1 MRKFA
6 YFCPLKYEKKMNRIM
21 KRKATALSLC
31 MAAAL
36 LLGLSQCKKQETPI
50 TPSTP
55 EETEEGIHITL
66 DVEDGSKHVVIPGT
80 NTAVVNYSF
89 GDKIYVGDGSKYIGT
104 LTNTGSTGGTS
115 SHFEGTILSPSSET
129 LHFYFVGGLE
139 TGTLTKGSTTTFNV
153 DISDQSSNL
162 PVLSYGN
169 APYAKDATSY
179 TCMLMNQCGLVKVE
193 FAVATSEVVSLSASP
208 SGQDFLT
215 HANINFDLNDNSAIV
230 PTADPTG
237 NPSSINLYSQNG
249 RKKWAILLPQALPN
263 ETESVQAIVTIG
275 TGTNIYTYNVKVPEI
290 TESIY
295 TSIINE
301 EYVPEGNIIY
311 NCGPVF
317 SVSDDKFVSFSKGNL
332 QYQPSSSST
341 PWRFADYQWDYVGT
355 HPEGQTGYGTV
366 PNSDNAK
373 ILEKDYS
380 GWLDLFGWGTWG
392 SNGNPLNISTDIEDY
407 TWSEF
412 TETLDGHND
421 WRTLSYNEWKYLLNT
436 RPVASEKYVLAT
448 VNDVDG
454 YVFLPDNWIGDTFDG
469 IYWGDFAGTQW
480 GEMEDKG
487 AVFLPAAGVRTVSI
501 NNTQV
506 DPPTTTTDT
515 LINVNVHGE
524 FGNMGYYWINNSIYH
539 YLWFD
544 ESLIWPDQVGGYSP
558 NHSIGC
564 AVRLVRDIE

>member
-1 MRKFA
+1 
-6 YFCPLKYEKKMNRIM
+6 M
-21 KRKATALSLC
+21 KRKANALSLC
-31 MAAAL
+31 LAAAL

-50 TPSTP
+50 TPPTP

-66 DVEDGSKHVVIPGT
+66 DVEDGSRHVVIPGT

-193 FAVATSEVVSLSASP
+193 FVESTSEVVSLSASNT
-208 SGQDFLT
+208 SEQGFLT
-215 HANINFDLNDNSAIV
+215 HAKINFDLGSTTGNSAIV
-230 PTADPTG
+230 PTGDPG
-237 NPSSINLYSQNG
+237 SIKLYSQNG
-249 RKKWAILLPQALPN
+249 RKKWAILLPQTLPDG
-263 ETESVQAIVTIG
+263 TESVQAIVTIG

-301 EYVPEGNIIY
+301 EYVPAVNLIY

-332 QYQPSSSST
+332 QYQASSST
-341 PWRFADYQWDYVGT
+341 WRFADNQWDYVG
-355 HPEGQTGYGTV
+355 
-366 PNSDNAK
+366 NNDNNNTMSATSENW
-373 ILEKDYS
+373 I
-380 GWLDLFGWGTWG
+380 DLFGWGTWG
-392 SNGNPLNISTDIEDY
+392 SNGNPLNISTDLEDY

-412 TETLDGHND
+412 TNTLDNHND
-421 WRTLSYNEWKYLLNT
+421 WRTLSLNEWDYLLKERDANKVNNVPNARYAKAMVNNVAGLIVFSDNYSQPLEVTTPTNINVPGAPYTGNNYSADEWNT
-436 RPVASEKYVLAT
+436 LA
-448 VNDVDG
+448 D
-454 YVFLPDNWIGDTFDG
+454 Y
-469 IYWGDFAGTQW
+469 
-480 GEMEDKG
+480 G
-487 AVFLPAAGVRTVSI
+487 AVFMPAAGNRTV
-501 NNTQV
+501 TTETTTEGE
-506 DPPTTTTDT
+506 PPTTITTT
-515 LINVNVHGE
+515 TINVNTAGSK
-524 FGNMGYYWINNSIYH
+524 GYYWTST
-539 YLWFD
+539 
-544 ESLIWPDQVGGYSP
+544 
-558 NHSIGC
+558 
-564 AVRLVRDIE
+564 

>member
-1 MRKFA
+1 
-6 YFCPLKYEKKMNRIM
+6 MNRIM
-21 KRKATALSLC
+21 KRKANALSLC
-31 MAAAL
+31 MATVL

-50 TPSTP
+50 TPPTP

-66 DVEDGSKHVVIPGT
+66 DVEDGSRHEVIPG
-80 NTAVVNYSF
+80 NEGVVHYTY
-89 GDKIYVGDGSKYIGT
+89 GDKIYVGDGTKYIGT
-104 LTNTGSTGGTS
+104 LTNTGSTGGTG

-179 TCMLMNQCGLVKVE
+179 SCRLENQCGLVKVE
-193 FAVATSEVVSLSASP
+193 FAVATSEVVSLSASNT
-208 SGQDFLT
+208 SQQGFLT
-215 HANINFDLNDNSAIV
+215 HATINFKDPIV
-230 PTADPTG
+230 PSDPNNPESQLVNNSIQAGSTTG
-237 NPSSINLYSQNG
+237 RISLYSQNG
-249 RKKWAILLPQALPN
+249 RKKWAILLPQASVN
-263 ETESVQAIVTIG
+263 EAEVTIG
-275 TGTNIYTYNVKVPEI
+275 SDAYTVTVPKITNNA
-290 TESIY
+290 Y
-295 TSIINE
+295 TSIIYGN
-301 EYVPEGNIIY
+301 YVPNSIIY
-311 NCGPVF
+311 NLPNYDVSNNYYAVF

-421 WRTLSYNEWKYLLNT
+421 WRTLSYDEWYYLLNT

-448 VNDVDG
+448 VNGVDG
-454 YVFLPDNWIGDTFDG
+454 YVFLPDNWIGDTFDN
-469 IYWGDFAGTQW
+469 TQW
-480 GEMEDKG
+480 DDMEDKG
-487 AVFLPAAGVRTVSI
+487 AVFLPATGVRTVDI
-501 NNTQV
+501 VNTQV
-506 DPPTTTTDT
+506 DPPTPTTDT
-515 LINVNVHGE
+515 VISVNDAGVK
-524 FGNMGYYWINNSIYH
+524 GYYWINNSIYH

-544 ESLIWPDQVGGYSP
+544 ESRIWLDQVGGYSP